1 MAKAVK
7 TTLAIT
13 RDQFR
18 THAQPVVVTI
28 NGKEFKVPR
37 KEFSTGSLG
46 WYLNDK
52 MDVTVDGVDV
62 KVQIGL
68 NLTLVGSKDLPGAA
82 PAEAPAAK
90 PASPAPVA
98 PASTPPAPGGTNE
111 KGEVEF

>member
-7 TTLAIT
+7 TTLALT

-18 THAQPVVVTI
+18 AHAQPVVVVI

-46 WYLNDK
+46 WYLNEK
-52 MDVTVDGVDV
+52 MDVTIDGVDV

-68 NLTLVGSKDLPGAA
+68 NLTIVGSKELPGAA
-82 PAEAPAAK
+82 PAEAPPTAPK
-90 PASPAPVA
+90 PAAA
-98 PASTPPAPGGTNE
+98 APAPGPVGTNE
-111 KGEVEF
+111 KGEADF